1 MSVERLW
8 LGNDGKYQVQA
19 SYVCLFQDKKV
30 KLRKPNGAM
39 IAIPLNL
46 LCSDDIAFI
55 ATQSKLPTRDST
67 LKKMQKSKTL
77 ATQDISTSSSYYSGE
92 TLTTTP
98 ESQKTEFLNKKN
110 YAESEPL
117 LFQVTTSAMNQNVR
131 HLSEDESTQMI
142 PKRSLSSI
150 TDQFKRQTFL
160 PESRHNTFIDTK
172 NLANIPSRAASLI
185 SFYLDFR
192 SRLQLSCVSRRLHQI
207 VFKPEVWKTV
217 LFDKSDHYMVN
228 DEYYYKMVVY
238 LQQRGNLQ
246 KAIKHVDLDGTVVT
260 SASVLLSVKYLEN
273 LDSIS
278 TQGCWNI
285 LTYQL
290 AADLTKLAMK
300 YSSKYPS
307 KISKVTLGKVLH
319 RGPVTTEN
327 MKDEQNILDS
337 KSFGQD
343 AWFMNAALNKLTSK
357 NVIFDVVTCG
367 NCHVGAASQDFM
379 CISCGILPL
388 KKCAGCAPRCDR

>member
-1 MSVERLW
+1 MPIERLW
-8 LGNDGKYQVQA
+8 LGNDGKYQVHA

-46 LCSDDIAFI
+46 LCPEDIAFI

-67 LKKMQKSKTL
+67 IKKTHKSKILVTSDL
-77 ATQDISTSSSYYSGE
+77 STSSSYFSGE
-92 TLTTTP
+92 T
-98 ESQKTEFLNKKN
+98 ESQKIEFAGKINSVD
-110 YAESEPL
+110 SELML
-117 LFQVTTSAMNQNVR
+117 LQVTTSATHQNIR
-131 HLSEDESTQMI
+131 HLSEDESTKMI

-160 PESRHNTFIDTK
+160 AENRHDAFIDIK

-185 SFYLDFR
+185 SSYLDFR
-192 SRLQLSCVSRRLHQI
+192 SRLRLSHVSRRLHQI
-207 VFKPEVWKTV
+207 VFKPEVWTTV
-217 LFDKSDHYMVN
+217 SYCKSDHYMIN
-228 DEYYYKMVVY
+228 DEYYYQSVVF
-238 LQQRGNLQ
+238 LQQMGNLQ
-246 KAIKHVDLDGTVVT
+246 KSVKHVDLDGTVVT
-260 SASVLLSVKYLEN
+260 SASILLSMKYLEN
-273 LDSIS
+273 LESIS
-278 TQGCWNI
+278 IQGCWNV

-290 AADLTKLAMK
+290 ATDLTKLASK

-307 KISKVTLGKVLH
+307 KVSKVILGKVLH
-319 RGPVTTEN
+319 RGPVVKEN
-327 MKDEQNILDS
+327 TGAKGVLDS

-343 AWFMNAALNKLTSK
+343 AWFMNAALNRLTNR
-357 NVIFDVVTCG
+357 NVTFDVVTCG
-367 NCHVGAASQDFM
+367 NCHIGAASQDFV